1 MSNLSQETSDHY
13 FVDGTCEKCGWT
25 KSWAEKKGWQCPIKD
40 GESTISKNDKSEEI
54 NFLNHNFK
62 NGICEKCGW
71 NYSWAKKKGTQCLG
85 DDLTQSV
92 HEPINSTTDPLKENK
107 EKLSNNLKGVGGWLL
122 FFCITLTI
130 LGPLSGISYLY
141 NNWYLTQSSIIELVP
156 GLKFSIWLG
165 SISICSLV
173 IYGVFIGVKIW
184 NGIEN
189 GKSLAL
195 KYLKIKLTTI
205 VTLEIITLLM
215 LISESSIMSIFIEL
229 TLMVIFSEIVF
240 FGVWY
245 SYFKKS
251 KRVKN
256 TYAT

>member
-1 MSNLSQETSDHY
+1 MSNLSPEKSEHF
-13 FVDGTCEKCGWT
+13 FVDGTCVKCGWT
-25 KSWAEKKGWQCPIKD
+25 KSWAEKKDWQCPIKD
-40 GESTISKNDKSEEI
+40 SESTISEKSKSEEI

-71 NYSWAKKKGTQCLG
+71 NYNWARKKGTQCLG
-85 DDLTQSV
+85 NDFTQSV
-92 HEPINSTTDPLKENK
+92 HESFIPTSDSLKEDK
-107 EKLSNNLKGVGGWLL
+107 EKPSNNLKGVGGWLL

-141 NNWYLTQSSIIELVP
+141 SNWHLTQSSIFELVP
-156 GLKFSIWLG
+156 GLELSIWLG
-165 SISICSLV
+165 SIAVSTLV
-173 IYGVFIGVKIW
+173 IYGIFIGVKIW

-195 KYLKIKLTTI
+195 KYLKIKLITI
-205 VTLEIITLLM
+205 VSLEIITLLM
-215 LISESSIMSIFIEL
+215 LISESTILSIFIEL
-229 TLMVIFSEIVF
+229 TLIVIFSELVF

>member
-1 MSNLSQETSDHY
+1 MSSLSQETSDHF
-13 FVDGTCEKCGWT
+13 FVDGICEKCGWS
-25 KSWAEKKGWQCPIKD
+25 KSWAEKKGWHCPIKD
-40 GESTISKNDKSEEI
+40 SESTISEKDKREEI

-71 NYSWAKKKGTQCLG
+71 NYNWARKKGTQCFG
-85 DDLTQSV
+85 NDFTQSD
-92 HEPINSTTDPLKENK
+92 HEPFIPTSNPLKQNK
-107 EKLSNNLKGVGGWLL
+107 EKPSDNLKGVKGWLL

-130 LGPLSGISYLY
+130 LGPLYGISYLY
-141 NNWYLTQSSIIELVP
+141 NNWSMTQTSIIELVP
-156 GLKFSIWLG
+156 GLELSFWLG
-165 SISICSLV
+165 NFAISALM
-173 IYGVFIGVKIW
+173 IYGIFVGVKIW

-195 KYLKIKLTTI
+195 KYLKVKLITI
-205 VTLEIITLLM
+205 VSLEVITLLM
-215 LISESSIMSIFIEL
+215 LIGESSMITIFIEL
-229 TLMVIFSEIVF
+229 TLIVIFSELVF

>member
-1 MSNLSQETSDHY
+1 MSNLSQETSDHF
-13 FVDGTCEKCGWT
+13 FVDGTCVKCGWT
-25 KSWAEKKGWQCPIKD
+25 KSWSEKKGWQCPIKD
-40 GESTISKNDKSEEI
+40 GENTISKKSKSEEI

-62 NGICEKCGW
+62 KGICEKCGW
-71 NYSWAKKKGTQCLG
+71 SYNWARKKGTQCFG
-85 DDLTQSV
+85 NDLIQGV
-92 HEPINSTTDPLKENK
+92 HEPIDPATDPLKKNK
-107 EKLSNNLKGVGGWLL
+107 EELSKNLKGVGGWLL

-141 NNWYLTQSSIIELVP
+141 NNWYLAQSSIFELVP
-156 GLKFSIWLG
+156 GLELSIWLG
-165 SISICSLV
+165 SISICTLV
-173 IYGVFIGVKIW
+173 IYGIIIGVKIW

-195 KYLKIKLTTI
+195 KYLKIKLTTV

-229 TLMVIFSEIVF
+229 TLMVIFSELVF
-240 FGVWY
+240 FGVWF

-251 KRVKN
+251 QRVKN
-256 TYAT
+256 TYVT